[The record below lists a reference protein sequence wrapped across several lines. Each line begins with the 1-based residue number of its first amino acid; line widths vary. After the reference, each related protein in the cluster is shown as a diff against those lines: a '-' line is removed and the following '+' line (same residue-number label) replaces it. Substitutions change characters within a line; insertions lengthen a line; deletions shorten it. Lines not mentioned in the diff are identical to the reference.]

1 MTVTDQIKTLDKKI
15 MQNEAQYDLDRK
27 AAKISALSSNYQDK
41 YRYLTGEDLGIK
53 TSTVEQAKFEHSPLG
68 KTFTKGLEKED
79 NKKGM
84 LLKRLKNIEDQNEKQ
99 LKAIKT
105 RTLKT

>member
-1 MTVTDQIKTLDKKI
+1 M
-15 MQNEAQYDLDRK
+15 
-27 AAKISALSSNYQDK
+27 
-41 YRYLTGEDLGIK
+41 TGEDLGIK